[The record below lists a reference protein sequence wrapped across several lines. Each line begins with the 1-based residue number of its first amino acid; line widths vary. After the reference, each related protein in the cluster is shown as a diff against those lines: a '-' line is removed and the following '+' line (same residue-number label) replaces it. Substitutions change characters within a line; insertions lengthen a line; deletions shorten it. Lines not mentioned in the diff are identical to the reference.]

1 MLERSLKRAWLIAA
15 AIVLASTVSSGAQSA
30 ERAPSEATAVTVP
43 AGQIDRAVSAIDG
56 LAEDLLRKTGVP
68 GMSIAVAH
76 DDRIVYLKGFGVRK
90 VGYPQRVDADTVFE
104 IASVSKPVGASVIA
118 GAVGEGAVKW
128 TDPVA
133 KYLPG
138 FTLSNSYVGRTV
150 TIADMYAQRSGLP
163 DHAGDLL
170 EDLGYGRAYILK
182 RLSLEPLAPFRIN
195 YAYTNFGL
203 TAAAQA
209 VANAEHT
216 TWENLSQ
223 RVLYGPLGMTL
234 TSSRYAD
241 YEKAANRAAI
251 HARVGDRWFAKYIR
265 DADAQSP
272 AGGVSSTAR
281 DMAQWLR
288 FELADGKYN
297 GKQIVSTDALLATRV
312 PAITKGPPAS
322 PIARASFYGLGM
334 DVAYDQAGR
343 LRLSHSGAF
352 ALGAATSALML
363 PSEHLGIVVLTNGM
377 PIGVPEAL
385 ANEFLDLAEFGKIQ
399 RDWFAAYN
407 PIMMSLY
414 RNPSKLAG
422 KTARPSTPAHANDAY
437 TGRYVNRYYGAAKIV
452 DRGGQLTLFLGPRPE
467 AFALSRWNG
476 DTFAYYPRG
485 ENAVGISAVTFVV
498 GPARR
503 ATKMTVEHLNQNGL
517 GTFVR

>member
-1 MLERSLKRAWLIAA
+1 MLERSLKHGCLIAA
-15 AIVLASTVSSGAQSA
+15 AILLASTISSAAQNG
-30 ERAPSEATAVTVP
+30 ERPPSEATAVTVP
-43 AGQIDRAVSAIDG
+43 EGQIDRAVSSLDG
-56 LAEDLLRKTGVP
+56 LADDLLRKTGVP
-68 GMSIAVAH
+68 GMAVAAVH

-90 VGYPQRVDADTVFE
+90 VGYPQRVDVNTVFE
-104 IASVSKPVGASVIA
+104 LASLAKPVGASVIA

-133 KYLPG
+133 KHLPG
-138 FTLSNSYVGRTV
+138 FTLSNPYVGRTV
-150 TIADMYAQRSGLP
+150 TIADMYAHRSGLP

-170 EDLGYGRAYILK
+170 EDLGYGRGYILK
-182 RLSLEPLAPFRIN
+182 HLSLEPLAPFRIS
-195 YAYTNFGL
+195 YAYTNFGV

-216 TWENLSQ
+216 SWENLSQ
-223 RVLYGPLGMTL
+223 RLLYSPLGMTS

-241 YEKAANRAAI
+241 FERAAN
-251 HARVGDRWFAKYIR
+251 HASLHIRVGNRWFAKYMR

-272 AGGVSSTAR
+272 AGGVSSSAR

-297 GKQIVSTDALLATRV
+297 SKQIVSTDALLVTRV

-322 PIARASFYGLGM
+322 PIARASFYGLAM

-352 ALGAATSALML
+352 ASGAATTVLML

-377 PIGVPEAL
+377 PIGVAEAL
-385 ANEFLDLAEFGKIQ
+385 SNEFLDLAEFGKSQ
-399 RDWFAAYN
+399 RDWFAIYSPLMAAMYH
-407 PIMMSLY
+407 
-414 RNPSKLAG
+414 NPSKLAG
-422 KTARPSTPAHANDAY
+422 QTARPSTPAFSDDAY
-437 TGRYVNRYYGAAKIV
+437 TGRYANSYYGTARV
-452 DRGGQLTLFLGPRPE
+452 LGRGGRLVLLLGPQPK
-467 AFALSRWNG
+467 AFTLSRWDGN
-476 DTFAYYPRG
+476 TFAYYPTG
-485 ENAVGISAVTFVV
+485 ESAAGISAVTFVV

-503 ATKMTVEHLNQNGL
+503 ATKMTVENLNENGL